1 MPQMIVPIL
10 VSIAI
15 STALSIGTRLIAS
28 LFASPQQA
36 SFGGQLQEARD
47 PGATLTG
54 RFAAWVKNIVFGT
67 TRVQG
72 NIVFAH
78 CTHNNRLLHLI
89 IEWAGHRVSGYGDLY
104 FNDEIVTISGG
115 LATGKY
121 AGLVGIND
129 YLGTDDQVANANLIG
144 YAPDKWTPAH
154 RGRGVAYSY
163 INLNWDRNKFPQSLP
178 NIWRVVKGMP
188 LYDPRTGTTA
198 YSENA
203 ALAIAAWLNNARFG
217 RGVPYAEIYGPALE
231 AAANICDEEVTLAN
245 GSTEKRFTCNGVL
258 KADTPFVDNLEKI
271 LSASL
276 GRAMMIGGD
285 WVIEAAAWKE
295 PEFPPFE
302 LKDFREGFSVQTLMP
317 KSVAFNAVKGAFRNP
332 ARLWQKDDFP
342 AITSAAY
349 QAEDGGDREFK
360 DVYLEM
366 TNSATMAQRLGRI
379 DLRRARQPITFTAPL
394 KLKGMRAR
402 VGDVETFT
410 IPELGWVAKPFEVVR
425 TTRTLG
431 FAPGDQS
438 GRAGIVGIDLDLR
451 ETAEFIYDRSTD
463 EEQLLDPAPN
473 TNLPNLFNALPP
485 SNLVVTEDLYD
496 TRASAGVKARARL
509 AWQPSPDAF
518 VERYLPMYRRSGETA
533 WIERPIVEG
542 LTATIDDIEPGQWE
556 FGVAGLNRA
565 RVQSAIVTYAVAIE
579 GLLAP
584 PAAPT
589 GVSGRVLASIVL
601 AEWNPTEDL
610 DVRIGGQMIVRH
622 SPVLVGATWET
633 ASQVGFFPG
642 SSGGGVMPALAG
654 TYLFKWRD
662 SSRQLSA
669 AAASW
674 VVEHVSTGEWTLL
687 DSRVEQPLFTGAKTH
702 CSVVAS
708 KLALD
713 AGHTSGSYAFSS
725 VVDLGAAYAVKVTGV
740 VDASVSLVSNLWDSD
755 EWVDSAELWD
765 GEFSG
770 TEASAVLMMRKTN
783 DDPAGTPTWTAWTP
797 LTVSEISGR
806 GFQFR
811 LDLASVNT
819 DYGIEIQELAVVI
832 ESRA

>member
-1 MPQMIVPIL
+1 MGITITGIL

-15 STALSIGTRLIAS
+15 STALSVGTRLIAS

-47 PGATLTG
+47 PGATITG

-78 CTHNNRLLHLI
+78 CTDNNRLLHLV

-104 FNDEIVTISGG
+104 FNDEIVSLSGG

-258 KADTPFVDNLEKI
+258 KADTAFVDNLEKI

-276 GRAMMIGGD
+276 GRAMLIGGD

-402 VGDVETFT
+402 VGDVEIRIAPSCWCCAT
-410 IPELGWVAKPFEVVR
+410 ISVAARSAPRPTCSTAWCLIRR
-425 TTRTLG
+425 TALTTITR
-431 FAPGDQS
+431 S
-438 GRAGIVGIDLDLR
+438 NRR
-451 ETAEFIYDRSTD
+451 
-463 EEQLLDPAPN
+463 PAPRPGRP
-473 TNLPNLFNALPP
+473 TGQQRCARR
-485 SNLVVTEDLYD
+485 T
-496 TRASAGVKARARL
+496 ASAGMFFTTAGARDESHAAFHAGRVDAFADGCARGPRQHAVGQDGRRPAQDGRTAGACARAPRRADPGVERLSLSPGQSGSRRRSAQRAHAGLRGGLLLSDLRL
-509 AWQPSPDAF
+509 AAEDLSRDHGQRHLLRPAHSRVSRLGAHRLGAASAPPGADD
-518 VERYLPMYRRSGETA
+518 RQCRRAAGA
-533 WIERPIVEG
+533 GMIGG
-542 LTATIDDIEPGQWE
+542 L
-556 FGVAGLNRA
+556 
-565 RVQSAIVTYAVAIE
+565 VQGAVAKATGPWAVYAAG
-579 GLLAP
+579 GLL
-584 PAAPT
+584 
-589 GVSGRVLASIVL
+589 IV
-601 AEWNPTEDL
+601 A
-610 DVRIGGQMIVRH
+610 IGLSLLYRD
-622 SPVLVGATWET
+622 
-633 ASQVGFFPG
+633 
-642 SSGGGVMPALAG
+642 AL
-654 TYLFKWRD
+654 K
-662 SSRQLSA
+662 
-669 AAASW
+669 
-674 VVEHVSTGEWTLL
+674 
-687 DSRVEQPLFTGAKTH
+687 
-702 CSVVAS
+702 
-708 KLALD
+708 
-713 AGHTSGSYAFSS
+713 
-725 VVDLGAAYAVKVTGV
+725 DLGAADQKIEQAAKANAGLLQAIDDMREFQNEVRKGFTDLREKVGGLQSTNTVYRGKV
-740 VDASVSLVSNLWDSD
+740 ASDAGSN
-755 EWVDSAELWD
+755 A
-765 GEFSG
+765 
-770 TEASAVLMMRKTN
+770 
-783 DDPAGTPTWTAWTP
+783 P
-797 LTVSEISGR
+797 LTPAERDALGVLFGPDVVRAGAGAPIR
-806 GFQFR
+806 GTGAPR
-811 LDLASVNT
+811 
-819 DYGIEIQELAVVI
+819 
-832 ESRA
+832 